1 MESKG
6 PKGKQDKQRK
16 DYWSGTKPF
25 PSQNTGPKRKQNP
38 MNTQFMKKKEILD
51 VLKLSPGHKG
61 KSPPMTAYRIA
72 EISQRNIYQPKG
84 KILTNL
90 SKWRDQNTEQTM
102 LDVIQ
107 HEMLPIT

>member
-1 MESKG
+1 MVQNLSQVKIQDQKGSKSNEY
-6 PKGKQDKQRK
+6 PIYEKQ
-16 DYWSGTKPF
+16 
-25 PSQNTGPKRKQNP
+25 
-38 MNTQFMKKKEILD
+38 KEILD